1 MYIYLIKFLKT
12 INNIIAVKT
21 NSKGRQINFFLLCR
35 VRISV
40 SSASFC
46 DFAVLSFTVSTLF
59 SIALKVSPDWKVSIL
74 ISFDNEATFWE
85 ISFNHFLKL
94 LHYTPHIYH

>member
-46 DFAVLSFTVSTLF
+46 AFAVLSFTVSTLF

-85 ISFNHFLKL
+85 ISFYSLNIICPLKGSS
-94 LHYTPHIYH
+94 